1 MDAIYDA
8 AVGAPVKGVT
18 IQRVLVDRQRRI
30 YDWSRSRPIN
40 TVEAKHELVV
50 TVFCLLSLHALGMSH
65 NKEADVSGV

>member
-30 YDWSRSRPIN
+30 YDWSRSRPLN

-50 TVFCLLSLHALGMSH
+50 FCLLSLGMSH
-65 NKEADVSGV
+65 NKEADVSEV